1 MFLGIDIGSGGTK
14 AILLDKEGKPV
25 QSAEISY
32 SFDVPREGWT
42 EHDPEEWWTACVS
55 VLRRLFETNDPANV
69 EAIGVTGQ
77 MHSSVLLDSEGHVI
91 RKAILWNDQRT
102 EQECK
107 DVLTQIGEEKFRS
120 LTMNTLF
127 PGFTLPKIIWLKNN
141 EPNHYNRLSTVFMPK
156 DYINYKLTGV
166 IATEVTD
173 ASGTGV
179 FDVYHRQWNQT
190 IMQELELKPEWFPR
204 VFESTDIIG
213 RLKKSVAKA
222 TGLKEGIPIVAGA
235 ADNAAAAVG
244 NGVCE
249 EGKGLISVGTSGVAL
264 MPLKK
269 KLEKQELL
277 LKANPSLHIF
287 CHALPN
293 TWYAMGV
300 TLTAGESLKWFRHAF
315 EVEEDFQEMLEQ
327 VKDVEAGSNG
337 LIFTPYLSGE
347 RTPHNDSNARGIF
360 YGMNL
365 THHKKDFVRSILEG
379 VSYSL
384 KDCHEL
390 IKQISKSESLVV
402 TGGAVKS
409 EAWCQILAD
418 VLGVR
423 MEKSGQFEGPAIGAA
438 ILAGIGTGH
447 WKTPGEAANMVI
459 ENVITPDL
467 ARNQIYEKGYE
478 TYRELYKKLKG

>member
-32 SFDVPREGWT
+32 SFDVPQEGWT
-42 EHDPEEWWTACVS
+42 EHDPEKWWEASVS
-55 VLRRLFETNDPANV
+55 ALRELFKTNDPSKV
-69 EAIGVTGQ
+69 EAIGVSGQ
-77 MHSSVLLDSEGHVI
+77 MHSSVLLDSDHNVI

-102 EQECK
+102 AQECE
-107 DVLTQIGEEKFRS
+107 DVLTRIGEEKFRS

-127 PGFTLPKIIWLKNN
+127 PGFTLPKIMWLKNN
-141 EPNHYNRLSTVFMPK
+141 EPEHYNRLSTVFMPK
-156 DYINYKLTGV
+156 DYINFKLTGV

-179 FDVYHRQWNQT
+179 FDVYHRQWNRT
-190 IMQELELKPEWFPR
+190 IIDELGLNPEWFPQ
-204 VFESTDIIG
+204 VFESTDIVG
-213 RLKKSVAKA
+213 RLKSSVAKA
-222 TGLKEGIPIVAGA
+222 TGMKEGIPVVAGA

-244 NGVCE
+244 NGVYE
-249 EGKGLISVGTSGVAL
+249 EGKGLVSVGTSGVVL
-264 MPLKK
+264 MPIKNK
-269 KLEKQELL
+269 PEREFL
-277 LKANPSLHIF
+277 LKTNPSLHIF
-287 CHALPN
+287 CHSLPN

-300 TLTAGESLKWFRHAF
+300 TLTAGESLKWFRQAF
-315 EVEEDFQEMLEQ
+315 EIEEDFQHMLNQ

-347 RTPHNDSNARGIF
+347 RTPHNDSKARGVF

-365 THHKKDFVRSILEG
+365 THRRKHFMRSVLEG

-390 IKQISKSESLVV
+390 INHIIESESFVV

-423 MEKSGQFEGPAIGAA
+423 LKKSGQFEGPAIGAA
-438 ILAGIGTGH
+438 ILAGIGIGH
-447 WKTPGEAANMVI
+447 WKTPGEAAREDI
-459 ENVITPDL
+459 ENVITPNL
-467 ARNQIYEKGYE
+467 ERNQIYEEGFEK
-478 TYRELYKKLKG
+478 YRELYVKLK